1 MSGSG
6 PGFRSQAGMRTVF
19 RVVGVLSMGAAVV
32 LIGIA
37 LADFFATMNS
47 DSMDAPSRFWLFFLA
62 VPLFFIGGVCLN
74 AGFGGAGL
82 RYAAGEAA
90 PVAKDTITYLRDDSP
105 AAGSGQPASRAC
117 PSCGA
122 ATSSGARFCASCGAT
137 VG

>member
-6 PGFRSQAGMRTVF
+6 PRFRNQAGMRTVF

-32 LIGIA
+32 LIGMA
-37 LADFFATMNS
+37 LADFFATMSS
-47 DSMDAPSRFWLFFLA
+47 DSMDAPSRFWMFFLA
-62 VPLFFIGGVCLN
+62 VPLFFIGAVCLN
-74 AGFGGAGL
+74 AGFGGAGF
-82 RYAAGEAA
+82 RYAAGETA
-90 PVAKDTITYLRDDSP
+90 PVLKDSVRYVLDDAP
-105 AAGSGQPASRAC
+105 ATSSGQPAFRPC